1 MPLERARALLAS
13 PLFTSAVLICV
24 LMSARAQS
32 AAAAEAEPVM
42 VYAGD
47 GLTVRVLEWSE
58 TTGVLRGEIVRDGD
72 TFPFTGRHRETDDA
86 EIVTGT
92 FKAGGESFAFTTRQ
106 DSGGDAVVLST
117 GGATYRLLP
126 VAAADKPAANP
137 LDKHPGK
144 PAPAA
149 SANPLEKR
157 RGKPVPVA
165 PEKPAGTPA
174 RRTDKRPPVLRL
186 KQHTFPD
193 VTMGAPA
200 AYTVLL
206 PADWSAS
213 GQIEWQPVGEVPFP
227 QVKVEIKSPQKGR
240 IRFLPQV
247 TFAYSEGT
255 LVGRQGVAPPD
266 DFPQWVA
273 EAVARTNPKL
283 GDVKLV
289 RSSRDAKAEKFLD
302 DAHRAVN
309 GLGGMEREVH
319 VIVLDYEEEGLRRRE
334 EANLTY
340 VRYPPYRGINGFNSQ
355 TWSVFNGGAVS
366 APSDQFEAQRLA
378 LLNVAGTLRATPE
391 WHVNSQ
397 AVIAENSRR
406 RVEDNWRIIRER
418 GRQISKLSDEEY
430 AKYKKETAAGDAQ
443 QRTRVNGIY
452 ETDDFKD
459 TDGNT
464 VNLPMHYRH
473 VFSDGKGNYVLSNSS
488 QDRPGDLWTPIEPL
502 K

>member
-1 MPLERARALLAS
+1 MKRHSRLAS
-13 PLFTSAVLICV
+13 IVFISVLTSAC
-24 LMSARAQS
+24 AQRAT
-32 AAAAEAEPVM
+32 AAEAAAVM

-58 TTGVLRGEIVRDGD
+58 TAGTLRGEIVLDGD

-92 FKAGGESFAFTTRQ
+92 FKAGGESFKFTTRQ
-106 DSGGDAVVLST
+106 DEGSDAVVFTT

-126 VAAADKPAANP
+126 VAAADEPGGPAANP
-137 LDKHPGK
+137 LDKRPGK
-144 PAPAA
+144 PAPA
-149 SANPLEKR
+149 
-157 RGKPVPVA
+157 KPAARAKPA
-165 PEKPAGTPA
+165 KPAKPAGAPA
-174 RRTDKRPPVLRL
+174 RSGGAKGPPVLRL
-186 KQHTFPD
+186 KQHAFPD
-193 VTMGAPA
+193 ATMGAPA

-206 PADWSAS
+206 PAEWSAS

-227 QVKVEIKSPQKGR
+227 QLKVEITSPKKGR

-247 TFAYSEGT
+247 TFAYSEGP
-255 LVGRQGVAPPD
+255 LVGRQGVPAPA

-273 EAVARTNPKL
+273 EAVARANPKL
-283 GDVKLV
+283 DNVDLV

-302 DAHRAVN
+302 DADRAAN
-309 GLGGMEREVH
+309 GAGGMEREIH
-319 VIVLDYEEEGLRRRE
+319 VVVLDYDDEEGVRRRE

-340 VRYPPYRGINGFNSQ
+340 VRFPPFHGINGFSTQ

-366 APSDQFEAQRLA
+366 APADDFDAQRPE
-378 LLNVAGTLRATPE
+378 LLNVAGTLRPTPE
-391 WHVNSQ
+391 WHVHSQ

-406 RVEDNWRIIRER
+406 RAQDTWRAIRER
-418 GRQISKLSDEEY
+418 GRQISKLSDDQY
-430 AKYKKETAAGDAQ
+430 AKYKKDMSAGDAA

-452 ETDDFKD
+452 ETDDFTD
-459 TDGNT
+459 TDGNV

-473 VFSDGKGNYVLSNSS
+473 VFSDGKGNYVLSNNS
-488 QDRPGDLWTPIEPL
+488 QDKPGELWTPIEPI